1 MIRALS
7 AGLDRRMV
15 MNANALVTRSN
26 IRTFAASAAEVRI
39 STVRVI
45 DANDPG
51 SVLADVAPGMQVIGS
66 SLNRLGTVADVLAG
80 EAGAPIAITVAYGIR
95 ARRRKYVPGEFVDLV
110 DDDRVVLS
118 IDQNGFKA
126 LRDIAE

>member
-1 MIRALS
+1 
-7 AGLDRRMV
+7 
-15 MNANALVTRSN
+15 MNANTLVSRTN
-26 IRTFAASAAEVRI
+26 LRTFAAAAPDTRT

-51 SVLADVAPGMQVIGS
+51 SVLADVVPGMQVIGS
-66 SLNRLGTVADVLAG
+66 SLNRLGTVARVLVSDS
-80 EAGAPIAITVAYGIR
+80 GAPVAITVAYGIR

-118 IDQNGFKA
+118 VDQNEFKE
-126 LRDIAE
+126 LEDIEG